1 MERQQRSA
9 GFILGVLFAINL
21 MNFFDRQLIGVVA
34 EPIRKQWALTDSQ
47 IGWLGTA
54 FTLLYAIVGV
64 PLGRLSDRSKR
75 SKLLGLGVGLWS
87 LLTAA
92 SGFAWNFASLFL
104 ARLGVGVGEA
114 SCAPAANSLI
124 GDLYPPAR
132 RAFVISVFMAGLPVG
147 VFFGNYIGGAL
158 AAAYGWRS
166 AFFVACI
173 PGLLLAPVAFLMPE
187 TKRGAA
193 ETSPGAAR
201 LHVGSPYRRVLK
213 IPTMFW
219 IIVSGALF
227 NFNSYAINLFM
238 PSFLIR
244 YHGLNLKDANLIAG
258 LTLGAVGVPG
268 LLAGGWM
275 VDHFRKVRWDG
286 RLLTPAIALL
296 ISAPC
301 IFFAL
306 NLRPGKLG
314 IFVALASV
322 GSMLGYVYYSGVYAA
337 VQDVVEPS
345 LRGTAMALYFF
356 AMYLLGGSFGPVLTG
371 KLSDYFA
378 RRAMMAAGASVLTE
392 PFRAVGLHSAMYVIP
407 LCSMV
412 LAAVLLAASFTVEAD
427 MRALER
433 WMNEPAA
440 ELSLPPAPLEPTG
453 D

>member
-1 MERQQRSA
+1 MDRQQKSA

-54 FTLLYAIVGV
+54 FTLLYAMVGV

-75 SKLLGLGVGLWS
+75 SRLLGLGIGLWS

-92 SGFAWNFASLFL
+92 SGFAWNFASLFI

-114 SCAPAANSLI
+114 SCAPAGNSLI
-124 GDLYPPAR
+124 GDLYPATR
-132 RAFVISVFMAGLPVG
+132 RAFAISVFMAGIPLG

-166 AFFVACI
+166 PFFVACI

-201 LHVGSPYRRVLK
+201 VHEGSPYWRVLK

-219 IIVSGALF
+219 IIISGALY
-227 NFNSYAINLFM
+227 NFNSYAANLFM
-238 PSFLIR
+238 PAFLSR
-244 YHGLNLKDANLIAG
+244 YHGLSLKHANIAAG
-258 LTLGAVGVPG
+258 LILGAAGVPG
-268 LLAGGWM
+268 LLAGGWV
-275 VDHFRKVRWDG
+275 VDRFRKVRWNG
-286 RLLTPAIALL
+286 RLLAPAIALL

-301 IFFAL
+301 FYFAL
-306 NLRPGKLG
+306 NLRSGELG
-314 IFVALASV
+314 IFVPLTAV
-322 GSMLGYVYYSGVYAA
+322 GTMLSYVYYSGVYAA
-337 VQDVVEPS
+337 IQDVVEPS

-356 AMYLLGGSFGPVLTG
+356 AMYMLGGSFGPVLTG

-378 RRAMMAAGASVLTE
+378 RRAMVAAGASAITE
-392 PFRAVGLHSAMYVIP
+392 PFRAAGLHSAMYVIP
-407 LCSMV
+407 LCTMV
-412 LAAVLLAASFTVEAD
+412 LVAVLFAASFTVEGD
-427 MRALER
+427 MRSLQR
-433 WMNEPAA
+433 WMGEPAVG
-440 ELSLPPAPLEPTG
+440 LSLQPTPLEQTS

>member
-1 MERQQRSA
+1 MERKQTGA
-9 GFILGVLFAINL
+9 GFVLAILFAINL

-54 FTLLYAIVGV
+54 FTLLYAMVGV

-75 SKLLGLGVGLWS
+75 SKILGLGVGLWS
-87 LLTAA
+87 VLTAA

-124 GDLYPPAR
+124 GDLYRPAR
-132 RAFVISVFMAGLPVG
+132 RAFAISVFMTGLPVG
-147 VFFGNYIGGAL
+147 VFFGNYVGGAV
-158 AAAYGWRS
+158 AASYGWRS
-166 AFFVACI
+166 AFFVACV

-187 TKRGAA
+187 TKRGAS
-193 ETSPGAAR
+193 EGSPGAAR
-201 LHVGSPYRRVLK
+201 VHEGSPYLRVLK

-244 YHGLNLKDANLIAG
+244 YHGLNLKDANLVAG
-258 LTLGAVGVPG
+258 LILGAVGVPG
-268 LLAGGWM
+268 LLVGGWM
-275 VDHFRKVRWDG
+275 VDRVRRARWDG

-306 NLRPGKLG
+306 NLRSGELG
-314 IFVALASV
+314 VFVALAGV
-322 GSMLGYVYYSGVYAA
+322 GSMLGYIYYSGVYAA

-378 RRAMMAAGASVLTE
+378 RRTMMVAGGGVMTE
-392 PFRAVGLHSAMYVIP
+392 AFRAVGLHRAMYVIP

-412 LAAVLLAASFTVEAD
+412 LAAVLFAASFTVEAD
-427 MRALER
+427 MRALQV
-433 WMNEPAA
+433 WMEEPAPGSF
-440 ELSLPPAPLEPTG
+440 LAPKAPEG
-453 D
+453 NSD